1 MDAQIPP
8 PSSLDALLADA
19 IRRCA
24 AGDITMGDAESAWT
38 TGCAEVL
45 RLESLVD
52 GGWEAEQG
60 IRLAA
65 LRSTLDALRVSMDG
79 MRSQVSDGANGV
91 GARRA

>member
-1 MDAQIPP
+1 M
-8 PSSLDALLADA
+8 S
-19 IRRCA
+19 
-24 AGDITMGDAESAWT
+24 DAEVAWT

-65 LRSTLDALRVSMDG
+65 LRSTLDALRESMDG
-79 MRSQVSDGANGV
+79 MRSQLGNANGL